1 VRMLLT
7 LSYRLFGELVEQLPR
22 GEPVVAELG
31 SRPAPGTHVTCSC
44 PGSRLPF
51 GTDGSSD
58 DRLPCVRAQDGVLS
72 ERQLPRKSQHKRW
85 RLPHRASRAQGAGSR
100 SELWGADRRLDL
112 IGIDPNDK
120 MEKYAR
126 QSAKSAGLLEK
137 SSLRIVHG
145 VAEAI
150 PLETAS
156 CDAVVCTLTLCS
168 VVDPERAVSEI
179 RRVLKPGGKFLFWE
193 HVLSETDED
202 LARSQRA
209 LTAWQVK
216 RADGCH
222 LDRQTLKTITASS
235 SGFTLQTGG
244 YFDLKGFNILNPTV
258 AGIAA

>member
-1 VRMLLT
+1 MATGMEDYELAV
-7 LSYRLFGELVEQLPR
+7 SKVKAKLFGELVEQLPR

-31 SRPAPGTHVTCSC
+31 M
-44 PGSRLPF
+44 GSFPNANFLAKAN
-51 GTDGSSD
+51 T
-58 DRLPCVRAQDGVLS
+58 
-72 ERQLPRKSQHKRW
+72 K
-85 RLPHRASRAQGAGSR
+85 
-100 SELWGADRRLDL
+100 DRRLDL

-235 SGFTLQTGG
+235 
-244 YFDLKGFNILNPTV
+244 
-258 AGIAA
+258 